1 MEILRFKAEEFN
13 LENFIDYY
21 NDNIEEL
28 LYDFPNYVSRI
39 CLIDRDYMDV
49 VTFDEDYEKL
59 HQSSDYID
67 LLENGEYALHF
78 AIGKT
83 YEGSEKIELID
94 GSKYSLNHYLDDI
107 YEYDNT
113 IKDIGDLSLNVDNLI
128 GLLFDF
134 EEEDRDIVVHPVD
147 FEHGGEIAQPR
158 IRKADD
164 CGDLENIL
172 KNILEKFLTA

>member
-21 NDNIEEL
+21 NENIEEL
-28 LYDFPNYVSRI
+28 LHDFPNSVSRI

-49 VTFDEDYEKL
+49 VTFDEDYENL
-59 HQSSDYID
+59 QEPSHYID
-67 LLENGEYALHF
+67 LLEGGEYALHF
-78 AIGKT
+78 AVAKT

-107 YEYDNT
+107 YEDDNT

-134 EEEDRDIVVHPVD
+134 EEEDGDIVVHPTD
-147 FEHGGEIAQPR
+147 FEHGGEISHPR

-172 KNILEKFLTA
+172 KNILERFLTA